1 MFSSRRPH
9 RWISVPDRGG
19 VRRARDDD
27 RVRSSSHRHRRDD
40 GDVHSRSAL
49 HARHHAHRDGDGVH
63 SRNALRARHHH
74 AHRDDGVRSSK
85 PLRPR
90 GLLTSAWI
98 FLIPP

>member
-1 MFSSRRPH
+1 M
-9 RWISVPDRGG
+9 PDRGG
-19 VRRARDDD
+19 VRRAHDDD
-27 RVRSSSHRHRRDD
+27 RVRSSSHRHHRDD

-49 HARHHAHRDGDGVH
+49 HARHHHRPRDGDGAH
-63 SRNALRARHHH
+63 SRSALHARHH